1 MEKEMYLKNKADV
14 VEESFER
21 LTIYTYMT
29 TPAVSDDISMAGRPG
44 VLVWR
49 GKQSKPCA
57 YYAFKS
63 LAHRASWIEN
73 LKANEKADMDDKRE
87 RQAKKK
93 AFKNPFKVGDIL
105 TGSWGYDQTN
115 PEAVQVVEVKNKSVV
130 IKSIGFD
137 TVEGSSGFM
146 SCSVVPVKDKFLSDK
161 DGELKRVLCSTY
173 SGGNEGYVKLHRSC
187 SVSLWDGSSMY
198 NSWYA

>member
-29 TPAVSDDISMAGRPG
+29 TPAVSNDISMAGRPG
-44 VLVWR
+44 VLVWK

-93 AFKNPFKVGDIL
+93 AFKNPFKVNVLVRLLNKII
-105 TGSWGYDQTN
+105 
-115 PEAVQVVEVKNKSVV
+115 VKQIYKP
-130 IKSIGFD
+130 SIHH
-137 TVEGSSGFM
+137 
-146 SCSVVPVKDKFLSDK
+146 LS
-161 DGELKRVLCSTY
+161 L
-173 SGGNEGYVKLHRSC
+173 NQ
-187 SVSLWDGSSMY
+187 
-198 NSWYA
+198 N